1 MVEPSAIFMAGLLRA
16 LLNFNARRM
25 QILRVMFMIVPM
37 ANSLGGCDRGCEN
50 AVTRRMASQSGTVS
64 RSSSGVPPDVG

>member
-1 MVEPSAIFMAGLLRA
+1 MEPSAIFMAAGLLRA

-25 QILRVMFMIVPM
+25 QILRVMFM

-50 AVTRRMASQSGTVS
+50 AVTRRMASQSGTGFPGQFW
-64 RSSSGVPPDVG
+64 RAA